1 MKDKQIVL
9 GICGGIAAYKA
20 AEFLRLLVKSG
31 ASARVIMTAAAQR
44 FVGGVTFEALSGS
57 AVWTKMFDGGQEG
70 VFRHIEW
77 AGNADAVVVIPAT
90 ADVIGRMAHGI
101 ADDCLT
107 TFILAVKAP
116 ILVCPSMNVSM
127 YENSIVQDNIDRL
140 RLAGMHIMSPAS
152 GSLACGQEGI
162 GRLADVETILE
173 QLMGLLAPKDL
184 KGERILVTAGPT
196 REAIDPVRFI
206 SNPSSGKMGYA
217 LANAAGRRGAEVVL
231 VSGPTT
237 LSAAEGV
244 TVIKVT
250 TAQEMFDA
258 VMSQAETSSVVI
270 KAAAVCDW
278 RPARYFEH
286 KVKKEGRLQQ
296 LDLEKTEDILKKLG
310 EGKTD
315 QILVGFAA
323 ETENLS
329 ENAGAKLIEKNL
341 DMIVANL
348 VGHVDSGFGAD
359 TNRVMFSY
367 KEGESE
373 SLPLMDKKSLADI
386 ILDRVL
392 KIKKG
397 LRVGM
402 E

>member
-20 AEFLRLLVKSG
+20 AEFLRLLVTSG
-31 ASARVIMTAAAQR
+31 ANVRVIMTEAAER
-44 FVGGVTFEALSGS
+44 FVGEVTFGALSGS
-57 AVWTKMFDGGQEG
+57 EVWTHMFDRSHDGF
-70 VFRHIEW
+70 FRHIEW
-77 AGNADAVVVIPAT
+77 ASNADAVVIIPAT
-90 ADVIGRMAHGI
+90 ANVIGKMAHGI

-116 ILVCPSMNVSM
+116 VLVCPSMNVYM

-140 RLAGMHIMSPAS
+140 RLAGMHIMSPSS

-162 GRLADVETILE
+162 GRLADIETILE
-173 QLMGLLAPKDL
+173 QLRGLLAPKDL

-196 REAIDPVRFI
+196 MEAIDPVRFI

-217 LANAAGRRGAEVVL
+217 LAHAARRRGAEVVL

-237 LSAAEGV
+237 LSASESV

-258 VMSQAETSSVVI
+258 VMSQAETSSIII

-286 KVKKEGRLQQ
+286 KVKKKGRSQQ

-329 ENAGAKLIEKNL
+329 ANAGAKLAAKNL

-348 VGHVDSGFGAD
+348 VGHVDSGFGSD
-359 TNRVMFSY
+359 TNRVMFAY
-367 KEGESE
+367 KDGKSE
-373 SLPLMDKKSLADI
+373 SLSLMDKNSLADI
-386 ILDRVL
+386 ILGRVL
-392 KIKKG
+392 QIKKG
-397 LRVGM
+397 RRVGM